1 VRQESLGFLWN
12 YEISLQQLATAP
24 AEEDLQVSKPRI
36 PFGPTYEEMLHPNVI
51 DPHVYE
57 QAGRAQRES
66 ELDPLNLFNITWK
79 DRSQEVHKLVLPPV
93 LTGVDANIV
102 VMLGAHFPSGSHKV
116 GPAYATL
123 IEGCVDGEILPGE
136 HTILGP
142 STGNFGI
149 GVAYICRLMGY
160 RAIII
165 MPDGMSKERYERIR
179 SYGGELD
186 LTPGTESDVIL
197 TLERTYELKK
207 NPQNKVL
214 AQFELLPNYRFHRY
228 VTGNSAVQAV
238 KGVGNGRIACFTC
251 APGSAGTLAAGDQIK
266 HVFPEAK
273 VVALEPYECSTLA
286 TGGKGQHRIEGI
298 GDKMC
303 TLIHNILTTD
313 FVALVRDDDAVRAL
327 KIVRDGTAVL
337 IKRGVDPA
345 LASNMRHSFGV
356 SGMCNILGAIK
367 MAKYLRLG
375 PDDNVVTIAT
385 DGFDRYHSVIEDVD
399 RRYLECNEF
408 VLERWLRDIF
418 LGADEA
424 MIYDFRQREAKE
436 QLFGQKE
443 RDWLPF
449 GYSKSY
455 IDAMRQPDFWEAEH
469 AKVTDYDRKIRALR
483 GNAAL

>member
-1 VRQESLGFLWN
+1 MLKS
-12 YEISLQQLATAP
+12 
-24 AEEDLQVSKPRI
+24 RI
-36 PFGPTYEEMLHPNVI
+36 PFGPTYEEMLHPSLAE
-51 DPHVYE
+51 PQVYE
-57 QAGRAQRES
+57 QAGRAQQDD

-79 DRSQEVHKLVLPPV
+79 DRNQEVRKVVLPPE
-93 LTGVDANIV
+93 LTGVAANIV
-102 VMLGAHFPSGSHKV
+102 VMLGAYFPSGSHKV

-123 IEGCVDGEILPGE
+123 MEGCVDGEILPGE

-165 MPDGMSKERYERIR
+165 MPDNMSKERYERIR
-179 SYGGELD
+179 GYGGELD

-207 NPQNKVL
+207 NPHNKPL

-228 VTGNSAVQAV
+228 VTGNSAALAV
-238 KGVGNGRIACFTC
+238 KGVGNGRIACFTS

-266 HVFPEAK
+266 HLFPEAK

-286 TGGKGQHRIEGI
+286 TGGRGQHRIEGI

-327 KIVRDGTAVL
+327 KIVRDGTALL
-337 IKRGVDPA
+337 IRRGVDPE
-345 LASNMRHSFGV
+345 LAESLRHLLGV

-385 DGFDRYHSVIEDVD
+385 DGFDRYHSVLEDLD
-399 RRYLECNEF
+399 KRYLETEGA
-408 VLERWLRDIF
+408 VLDRWYKDIL
-418 LGADEA
+418 LGADDG
-424 MIYDFRQREAKE
+424 MIYDFRQNAAKE
-436 QLFGQKE
+436 QLFQQKE

-449 GYSKSY
+449 GYSKEY
-455 IDAMRQPDFWEAEH
+455 IDSMRQPKFWEHEY
-469 AKVTDYDRKIRALR
+469 AKVVDYDGKIRALR
-483 GNAAL
+483 GRAAF